1 MIIGVDVGPT
11 GTDAVLLDGD
21 GTGGATGGS
30 RALRAVR
37 VPSLPGDAVGS
48 LVAAVEALPR
58 EPRARAT
65 QLAVGLRV
73 ADRALA
79 ERAGLAHVGVLRIG
93 GEAADTVRPLFGWPA
108 ELRGAVCA
116 GTANV
121 AGGGGLGPHDGAP
134 LDRDAVARF
143 AAELAGRAEAFAV
156 CAVFAPADGTQER
169 EAAEILRAEAGADV
183 PVVLSGEIGS
193 LGLLRR
199 ENATVLDA
207 ALCLLVARVA
217 DELTAALPLLGL
229 APGAA
234 VLVTRH
240 DGTLMSL
247 DHLRRQPGLSL
258 GSGPAC
264 TIRGAGLLGGVRDA
278 VVADIGER
286 RARVGALT
294 AGYPQ
299 EAGPG
304 GRIGGVPVSLRV
316 PELLTV
322 DAAAHRD
329 LAEAVDRMQPA
340 AGRLPVVLVGGGAAA
355 VPGRALPGCDV
366 VRPGHGGVAGA
377 FGAAASPVGGH
388 HERIVRAGPGRRLD
402 AVRDEVR
409 DLARAGA
416 VRAGADPRRVRTL
429 LEPDLAVPYLPDAL
443 LLRARAFGPPLPL

>member
-11 GTDAVLLDGD
+11 NTDAVLLDGD
-21 GTGGATGGS
+21 G
-30 RALRAVR
+30 RALSAVK
-37 VPSLPGDAVGS
+37 VPSLAGDAVGS
-48 LVAAVEALPR
+48 LVAAVAALPR
-58 EPRARAT
+58 EPRARVT

-73 ADRALA
+73 AARAVA
-79 ERAGLAHVGVLRIG
+79 ERTGLAQVGVLRIG
-93 GEAADTVRPLFGWPA
+93 GEAADAVRPLFGWPA
-108 ELRGAVCA
+108 ELRDAVCA

-121 AGGGGLGPHDGAP
+121 AGGGGLGPYDGAP

-143 AAELAGRAEAFAV
+143 GAGLAGRAEAFAV
-156 CAVFAPADGTQER
+156 SAVFAPADGTQER

-183 PVVLSGEIGS
+183 PVVLSGEIGA

-217 DELTAALPLLGL
+217 DELTAALPRLGL

-264 TIRGAGLLGGVRDA
+264 TIRGAGLLSGVRDA

-286 RARVGALT
+286 RARVGTLT

-329 LAEAVDRMQPA
+329 LAEAVDRMQTA
-340 AGRLPVVLVGGGAAA
+340 AGGLPVVLVGGGAEA
-355 VPGRALPGCDV
+355 VPDRALPGCEV
-366 VRPGHGGVAGA
+366 VRPEHGGVAGA

-388 HERIVRAGPGRRLD
+388 HERIVRVGPGRRLD

-409 DLARAGA
+409 DLARAWA

-429 LEPDLAVPYLPDAL
+429 LEPDLTVPYLPGAL